1 MNIFYRI
8 FIMAFINGATAVLY
22 TIIFNREISCQ
33 TDPAFSQIKW
43 VIISFFAGALAAVYL
58 LRGTILK
65 KNGGSRLN
73 LVAALSPV
81 AVAFFVPAMIFL
93 IRMIRPE
100 LSLSAGMAGP
110 VWLGPALCFVSYL
123 PAAALST
130 AGFMPLA
137 ELPGQL
143 KSRQA
148 LYFLYIS
155 EIAGAITAAAV
166 FYAFLAGKYSN
177 VDVVYVAGIVSL
189 IVVYFFF
196 RSKDM
201 QGRYIMLTVIVAL
214 IIYMAFNVAGFKERV
229 DAFTSKEAFN
239 GYEVIADREFSTMK
253 FTLAKKDGV
262 YYVFENGSLVYTI
275 PDTDYRKLALY
286 AAGPDVLVIN
296 GVYTGLVDELS
307 TIKSVTD
314 ITAVE
319 DDPYT
324 AYILDKLFKPVI
336 SGDKKVTYIS
346 GDGALDP
353 SILSTGRI
361 FDTVILSCARVKPG
375 KYGRKYLEKIRDNF
389 LKPGGELV
397 INISHSNADEIFVAV
412 KGLFKA
418 ISMSQGVIIAK

>member
-239 GYEVIADREFSTMK
+239 GYEVIADREFSTIK
-253 FTLAKKDGV
+253 FTLAKKDEV
-262 YYVFENGSLVYTI
+262 
-275 PDTDYRKLALY
+275 
-286 AAGPDVLVIN
+286 
-296 GVYTGLVDELS
+296 
-307 TIKSVTD
+307 
-314 ITAVE
+314 
-319 DDPYT
+319 
-324 AYILDKLFKPVI
+324 
-336 SGDKKVTYIS
+336 
-346 GDGALDP
+346 
-353 SILSTGRI
+353 
-361 FDTVILSCARVKPG
+361 
-375 KYGRKYLEKIRDNF
+375 
-389 LKPGGELV
+389 
-397 INISHSNADEIFVAV
+397 
-412 KGLFKA
+412 
-418 ISMSQGVIIAK
+418 